1 MCTQYRTVLCNTI
14 FLSTVLNVHVPEFQI
29 YEEDT
34 TFIYN
39 NVQLCALKISLQ
51 NYMFKV
57 RYMYE
62 NSNFILYQRVMI
74 VPEISKVKLKKIA
87 RSSNSTPICIYQMF
101 SRNVHV
107 QCMCS
112 FAHCDNKFLKE
123 VSRLMTFSGLF
134 WPSPAKSKKISNNI
148 VALK

>member
-34 TFIYN
+34 AFIYN
-39 NVQLCALKISLQ
+39 NVQLCALKISLL

-62 NSNFILYQRVMI
+62 NSNFILYQRAMI
-74 VPEISKVKLKKIA
+74 VPEISKVKLKK
-87 RSSNSTPICIYQMF
+87 NCP
-101 SRNVHV
+101 
-107 QCMCS
+107 
-112 FAHCDNKFLKE
+112 KLKLYTYLYLSD
-123 VSRLMTFSGLF
+123 V
-134 WPSPAKSKKISNNI
+134 
-148 VALK
+148 